1 MGFDQ
6 DEVADVQHSDASAEE
21 TQTGKD
27 SAEGM
32 KAQGRI
38 GRGVCGNT
46 IVAERIRCWNKALR
60 LDKSK
65 KRLLVVNY
73 FGRTLPS
80 QGLFG

>member
-21 TQTGKD
+21 RQTGKD

-32 KAQGRI
+32 KAQGSI

-46 IVAERIRCWNKALR
+46 IVAERIRCWIKALR
-60 LDKSK
+60 LDRGKLSLLDVLCFGK
-65 KRLLVVNY
+65 TQPRTRLL
-73 FGRTLPS
+73 R
-80 QGLFG
+80 